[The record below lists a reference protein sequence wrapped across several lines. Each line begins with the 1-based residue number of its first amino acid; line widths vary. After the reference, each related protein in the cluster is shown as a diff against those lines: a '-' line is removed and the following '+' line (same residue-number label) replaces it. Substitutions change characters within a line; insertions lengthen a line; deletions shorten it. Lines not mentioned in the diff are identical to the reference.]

1 VSVPPRAD
9 EHFPGAGAAATTG
22 ESLLRGG
29 VWSIAVRFVPQ
40 LYVLAVSIAAA
51 RFLGPEDFGRQS
63 FIAFVE
69 LSVIALLTGG
79 LANAIVR
86 HVADSV
92 GRDRTE
98 AVRRLF
104 TWAWRLELAGAA
116 VGGGAVLAV
125 GLLGAE
131 PRSAWIVAGVA
142 TSLGVLHAVPN
153 AVLLGIQRWRDA
165 SVVGLVTGAAG
176 TLATISVLAA
186 GGGITGMFVVEAVV
200 SAGNLFWTSWLM
212 RRALAATMPVGR
224 LAGEE
229 WVDLR
234 RRATGFALL
243 ASYGV
248 ILTLVLWRRSEFFFL
263 ERYSTETELALYSV
277 VFAVTAALMRFP
289 EALAA
294 VALPAVATLSG
305 AGELDRIRSGFGRGT
320 RLMTIVA
327 LPLTAAVLALGP
339 LLLLL
344 IYGEDFRGTGP
355 VLLIMVA
362 IFPLVPL
369 LHLGGSVLS
378 GLGLLRVQ
386 LLAETGAAALNIGL
400 AFALVPAHGAV
411 GAAIANVA
419 GQGTAA
425 ALVFVYALRVIGPLE
440 LRLVSLAPT
449 VVSSAV
455 AGFAAWLAADAVGGA
470 PGLLLGLVA
479 GTLVFGTL
487 SAALRIVP
495 ADDAAWLDQAAG
507 PRLGGFVGWVC
518 RRFA

>member
-1 VSVPPRAD
+1 VSRHPRAD
-9 EHFPGAGAAATTG
+9 EHVPGAAAAATTG
-22 ESLLRGG
+22 ESVLRGG
-29 VWSIAVRFVPQ
+29 VWSIAVRLVPQ

-51 RFLGPEDFGRQS
+51 RFLGAEDFGRQS

-79 LANAIVR
+79 LANAIMR
-86 HVADSV
+86 YVADSV
-92 GRDRTE
+92 GRNRPE
-98 AVRRLF
+98 GVRRLF
-104 TWAWRLELAGAA
+104 AWAWRLELAGAA
-116 VGGGAVLAV
+116 AGGGAVLAIA
-125 GLLGAE
+125 LLGAE
-131 PRSAWIVAGVA
+131 PRSAWIFAALA
-142 TSLGVLHAVPN
+142 TAIGVLHAVPN
-153 AVLLGIQRWRDA
+153 AVLIGIQRWRDA
-165 SVVGLVTGAAG
+165 SVVGLVTGAVG
-176 TLATISVLAA
+176 TLATIAVLAA
-186 GGGITGMFVVEAVV
+186 GGGITGMFVVEAVI
-200 SAGNLFWTSWLM
+200 SAANLLWTSWLM
-212 RRALAATMPVGR
+212 RRALAATVPTAR
-224 LAGEE
+224 LPPEE
-229 WVDLR
+229 WAGLR
-234 RRATGFALL
+234 RRAAGFAAL

-248 ILTLVLWRRSEFFFL
+248 VLTIVLWRRSEFFFL

-289 EALAA
+289 EALGA

-305 AGELDRIRSGFGRGT
+305 AGELDRIRAGFGRAT
-320 RLMTIVA
+320 RLMMILA
-327 LPLTAAVLALGP
+327 LPLTAGVLALGP

-386 LLAETGAAALNIGL
+386 LLVETGAAAINVGL
-400 AFALVPAHGAV
+400 AFALVPEYGAI

-425 ALVFVYALRVIGPLE
+425 ALIFLYALRIVGPLD
-440 LRLVSLAPT
+440 LRLAALART
-449 VVSSAV
+449 VLSSGA
-455 AGFAAWLAADAVGGA
+455 AGLGAWLVAEAVGGVA
-470 PGLLLGLVA
+470 GLLLGLA
-479 GTLVFGTL
+479 AAILIFGTL